1 MNPYILS
8 CCSTCDISADHLK
21 SLNVEYIPFHFFI
34 DGKEY
39 KDDLGKT
46 IPYDQFYQMMED
58 GADTRTSQ
66 INVSEYVDYFT
77 PFLEAG
83 KDVLHVSL
91 SSGLSGTSNSAMNA
105 ARILQ
110 ERYPDRQIE
119 VVDSLAAASGYGLIM
134 DKAAQLRDEG
144 MGLQELRQWIE
155 DNKLRMH
162 HWFFSTDLKYYVKG
176 GRISKASGFVG
187 TILGICPLLNMN
199 HEGRLT
205 PREKIRTK
213 KKVIRQIVKMM
224 EQHAENGADYDG
236 KVYLCQSACMED
248 AQQVADLVKE
258 KFPKMNGQPLINH
271 IGTTIGSHTGPG
283 TVALFFWG
291 DPRKD

>member
-1 MNPYILS
+1 MNQYILS
-8 CCSTCDISADHLK
+8 CCSTCDITAQHLK
-21 SLNVEYIPFHFFI
+21 DINVEYTPFHFFI

-39 KDDLGKT
+39 KDDLGQT
-46 IPYDQFYQMMED
+46 IAYEDFYRMMEE

-77 PFLEAG
+77 PFLESG
-83 KDVLHVSL
+83 NDVLHVSL

-105 ARILQ
+105 ARILK
-110 ERYPDRQIE
+110 ERFPEREIII
-119 VVDSLAAASGYGLIM
+119 VDSLAAASGYGLMM
-134 DKAAQLRDEG
+134 DKAASLRDEG
-144 MGLQELRQWIE
+144 LTIYELRDWLE
-155 DNKLRMH
+155 NNKLKLH

-176 GRISKASGFVG
+176 GRISKTSGVVG
-187 TILGICPLLNMN
+187 TILGICPLLDMDAN
-199 HEGRLT
+199 GRLT

-224 EQHAENGADYDG
+224 EEHAQNGADYSE
-236 KVYLCQSACMED
+236 KVYLCHSACLDD
-248 AQQVADLVKE
+248 AEAVANLVEE
-258 KFPKMNGQPLINH
+258 KFGKINGKPLINY

-291 DPRKD
+291 DERK